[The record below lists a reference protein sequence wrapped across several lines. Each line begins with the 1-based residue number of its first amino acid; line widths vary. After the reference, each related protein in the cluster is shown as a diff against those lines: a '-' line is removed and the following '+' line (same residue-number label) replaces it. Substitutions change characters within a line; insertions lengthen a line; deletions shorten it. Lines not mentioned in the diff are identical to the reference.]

1 MTKNTTTNNYRIP
14 ADQLQ
19 NLEIDRNGRVAP
31 RLHDLEPLKNT
42 LLSVLYPGIKVASIN
57 VPAELLD
64 DYEEAQVENA
74 LARLV
79 WNGIHYKLV
88 GASGSAKKGKFYF
101 VDREHSQAIAD
112 RFQHWPQAAIVYF
125 GILVS
130 PCKVMMEEPEVRV
143 LVVPD
148 RKLGTNDCRGWI
160 RRAVFERLQRK
171 HDGEILSAQVERLRR
186 ERYGKA
192 AGDENRDQAE
202 ESVLLQDA
210 KQEVAGKRLA
220 EGRFYQFRMAFADTQ
235 AKGAFK
241 IMEDDVADALEADF
255 ILPESA
261 VKPGLK
267 IHAVMYSIFGP
278 GRRFR
283 GNVVVGIRE
292 VSRQLDFES
301 SYTLIEH
308 APEDSIQLEILPQ
321 AMKQVAKLSE
331 AVGKGRYEDLLE
343 VLGHHPDRSLPE
355 GLEQNT
361 SEEFRVVEGL
371 LLADASGEIVRHP
384 YVNNQLNKL
393 LARWAFKAATS
404 GGFRLPAFAL
414 MDDGY
419 LFLKDGQ
426 VFSGSDWIP
435 EHKAIVPLASRH
447 GLCVRYPIR
456 MVDDLLPFGNLSD
469 DEIAAQLNNDLC
481 RSSCTLPDSEI
492 RELVRGQIRLE
503 GTYVLHSETAKK
515 NGGDFDFDW
524 ICVVEE
530 DRFPL
535 FVKDRFSRGFGRQQ
549 GKNKANK
556 AKDPWFNLEHVA
568 MKARGNHIG
577 SITDLITSCRA
588 GGQEELA
595 AQLAKELQ
603 NALDS
608 LKWQVQPDLKLVAKI
623 RQQVRQAPWLRY
635 KNERRCSDL
644 PLHLEV
650 EKTDRVGHLYNHVR
664 KQIEDLL
671 INKAPIEAFKALV
684 VGEQVT
690 REMLEDCRFVNR
702 VYAAMVGKIAAR
714 REQVKEQLG
723 KAKAE
728 WDTVRQSSDKE
739 LRRQMLF
746 AMNQAYGACR
756 GDEERGRYEMKAVLA
771 FIRIWAQNKAEN
783 RMGWLQALNRI
794 VCTGQRSSGSILF
807 LAFPQELILK
817 LAERTGGKPVRVH
830 VPRLYDGLVR
840 TDSSGRTF
848 LVDPLKGGG
857 QKHTF
862 LFKYLD
868 GKILLDDDQTEQPQ
882 AATSTESCAESETAE
897 SVIPAVADEA
907 VEFNPGAFSD
917 EDASDAP
924 WVM

>member
-14 ADQLQ
+14 VDQLQ

-42 LLSVLYPGIKVASIN
+42 LLSVLYPGIKVASVT
-57 VPAELLD
+57 VPSEPLD
-64 DYEEAQVENA
+64 DYEESQVENA

-79 WNGIHYKLV
+79 WNGVHYKLV

-101 VDREHSQAIAD
+101 VDREHSRAIAE

-160 RRAVFERLQRK
+160 RRSMFQRLRQK
-171 HDGEILSAQVERLRR
+171 HDDEILSAQVERLRR

-192 AGDENRDQAE
+192 SDENQNQAE
-202 ESVLLQDA
+202 ESVLLQNA
-210 KQEVAGKRLA
+210 KREVAGKRLP

-255 ILPESA
+255 VLPESA

-267 IHAVMYSIFGP
+267 IPAVMYSIFGP

-283 GNVVVGIRE
+283 GDVVVGIRE
-292 VSRQLDFES
+292 VSRQLEFES
-301 SYTLIEH
+301 SYTLVEH

-331 AVGKGRYEDLLE
+331 AVGEGRYEDLLE
-343 VLGHHPDRSLPE
+343 ILGHHPDRSLPDGVE
-355 GLEQNT
+355 PD

-371 LLADASGEIVRHP
+371 LLADASGEIVRHA

-435 EHKAIVPLASRH
+435 EHKAIIPLTSKR

-456 MVDDLLPFGNLSD
+456 MVDDLLPFVNLSD
-469 DEIAAQLNNDLC
+469 EEILTQLNNDLC
-481 RSSCTLPDSEI
+481 RSNCMLTDSEI
-492 RELVRGQIRLE
+492 RELVQRQLRLE

-530 DRFPL
+530 DRFPR
-535 FVKDRFSRGFGRQQ
+535 FVRERFSRGLGQQQ

-577 SITDLITSCRA
+577 SITDLMTSCRA
-588 GGQEELA
+588 VGHEELA
-595 AQLAKELQ
+595 ALLAKELQ

-608 LKWQVQPDLKLVAKI
+608 LKWQVQPDLKLVAEI

-690 REMLEDCRFVNR
+690 REMLEDCRFINR

-714 REQVKEQLG
+714 REQLNEQLE

-771 FIRIWAQNKAEN
+771 FIHIWAQNKAEN

-840 TDSSGRTF
+840 TDSSGRAF

-862 LFKYLD
+862 LFKYVD
-868 GKILLDDDQTEQPQ
+868 GKILLDDDKTEQPKRE
-882 AATSTESCAESETAE
+882 TSTESCAESETAGAA
-897 SVIPAVADEA
+897 IAAAVADEA